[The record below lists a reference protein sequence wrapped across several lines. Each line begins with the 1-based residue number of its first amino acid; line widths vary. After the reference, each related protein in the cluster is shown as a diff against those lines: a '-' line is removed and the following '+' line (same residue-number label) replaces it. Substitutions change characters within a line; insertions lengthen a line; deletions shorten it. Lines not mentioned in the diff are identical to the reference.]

1 MNDKYF
7 TSPQRFE
14 FMRSMRQKSFEDKHI
29 TEEQLKQWNEYIDE
43 YKRKDAMPYMKE
55 GTSLEYD
62 LRYSEN
68 IANKCKAS
76 DVYSQN
82 LYAALCNNE
91 FIKNNQKWSCSWRS
105 AGGIIANL
113 REEGDYIDWYCSGIG
128 STDGY
133 VDESFVTEE
142 VRQDINNLG
151 WDIISFPVGE
161 DM

>member
-1 MNDKYF
+1 MNQKYF

-14 FMRSMRQKSFEDKHI
+14 FMRSIRKKSFEDKQI

-43 YKRKDAMPYMKE
+43 CKRKDATPYMTE

-82 LYAALCNNE
+82 LYAAMCNNQ
-91 FIKNNQKWSCSWRS
+91 FVHADGAVWSCSWRS
-105 AGGIIANL
+105 AGGIVANL
-113 REEGDYIDWYCSGIG
+113 REEGDYINWYCSGIG
-128 STDGY
+128 A
-133 VDESFVTEE
+133 DELYMPEGSVTEE
-142 VRQDINNLG
+142 VKKDIEDLG
-151 WDIISFPVGE
+151 WTIEEAS
-161 DM
+161 